1 MKGVTEWLESIG
13 LPEYAQ
19 RFGENGIDLSVL
31 RDLTEHDLKELGVLL
46 GHRRKL
52 LRAIAELE
60 DVVRPKPAQTATGP
74 RQASEGERRHLTVMF
89 CDLVR
94 GTAIS
99 GRLDPEDMRALIGKY
114 HGCIAE
120 VIGQHNGKVA
130 RYTSDGALVYFGF
143 PQAHEDDAEQAVR
156 AALALIDAV
165 ANIRNAA
172 ETLQIRIGIA
182 TGTVVVADLLI
193 ESILSEHE
201 VVGET
206 PNLAA
211 RLQERAEPGT
221 VLICAN
227 TRRLA
232 EGKFLYRDLG
242 PVVLKGWARPFQV
255 YRVLGTSGVESRFE
269 AMHTAK
275 LPPLFGREEEIEL
288 LLRRWRQA
296 TLEGGRVVTL
306 TGEPGIGK
314 SHIALALD
322 ERIQATPHITLR
334 YFCSE
339 HHAHSPLYP
348 FINQLGR
355 ASGFER
361 GDSPQER
368 LYKLNALLE
377 QSTHDPEHLAVL
389 ANLLALRVDDHCQ
402 LRDATPQK
410 RKERTLAALLAQLNG
425 LAVQRPVL
433 LIFEDVH
440 WIDPT
445 SLELL
450 AAAVEQV
457 PQHRVLILITARP
470 EFTPP
475 WPGYPHTTTIPLTR
489 LGRHDGAALVRRLTG
504 GKTLPKEVMKH
515 ILAHTDGV
523 PLFIEELT
531 KMVIEGGL
539 LREQAREYVLEGPL
553 PSFAIPTTLQASL
566 MARLDRLSP
575 VRDVAQISAV
585 AGREF
590 HYELVNAVAGLPKER
605 LDEALDQL
613 VRSELV
619 FCRGELPN
627 AVYTFKHALVRDA
640 AYAGLLKSRRV
651 HLHAAI
657 AKELEQKFPE
667 VVQTQPEIIAYHY
680 TQAKLHEKALH
691 YWYEA
696 GKQSAARSAHNEAV
710 GHLKHG
716 LDQIANIEESL
727 LRNKSELQLQI
738 SLGNSLRTIKGWSDD
753 GVKHAYT
760 RALQLCK
767 ESGLDEHVLPAVFGL
782 WSWHFVRASL
792 GEAEVLA
799 EHLLKSAENAD
810 NSVYNVLAHEAL
822 GFTLFAKGNFA
833 AAHEALKRSIGLCE
847 DCKAATYLEL
857 SAQDP
862 RVHVRSYDSMTLW
875 ALGYPDQALR
885 LCAEARRYANA
896 LQHPFS
902 EAIARTVGLR
912 VHQFLGDGAVVAD
925 QANAAI
931 AFCEEH
937 EFVHYLAMALILRG
951 WASADQ
957 GEFEKGIAEIQEGME
972 KKRATGALILESYSL
987 GLMADACIK
996 NRRYEQ
1002 ALDALTQ
1009 AITKLNEENQ
1019 ERFYAAEIYRLLG
1032 ETHLQSNHTLTQ
1044 AEDYL
1049 LKSLEVARAQ
1059 NAKSFE
1065 LRACLSLCD
1074 LYELRPGA
1082 DKCRSRLGEVYG
1094 FFGEGFGTPD
1104 LVRAKARLDAA
1115 PVGGLFVASR

>member
-1 MKGVTEWLESIG
+1 MTGVTEWLKSIG
-13 LPEYAQ
+13 LSEYAQ
-19 RFGENGIDLSVL
+19 RFGENGIDFSVL
-31 RDLTEHDLKELGVLL
+31 RDLTEQDLKELGVLL

-60 DVVRPKPAQTATGP
+60 DAARPKPAKTATEP
-74 RQASEGERRHLTVMF
+74 RRPGEGERRHLTVMF
-89 CDLVR
+89 CDLV
-94 GTAIS
+94 GSTAIAA
-99 GRLDPEDMRALIGKY
+99 RLDPEDMRALIGAY
-114 HGCIAE
+114 HGCISE
-120 VIGQHNGKVA
+120 VIGHHNGKIA
-130 RYTSDGALVYFGF
+130 RYMSDGALVYFGF

-165 ANIRNAA
+165 ASIRNVA

-182 TGTVVVADLLI
+182 TGTVVVAELLI
-193 ESILSEHE
+193 EKTLAEQE

-211 RLQERAEPGT
+211 RLQAMAEPGT
-221 VLICAN
+221 VLICAS
-227 TRRLA
+227 TRRLT
-232 EGKFLYRDLG
+232 EGKFHYRVLG
-242 PVVLKGWARPFQV
+242 PVALKGWAKPFQV
-255 YRVLGTSGVESRFE
+255 YQVLGTSGVESRFE

-296 TLEGGRVVTL
+296 SLEEGRVVTL

-314 SHIALALD
+314 SHIALALN
-322 ERIQATPHITLR
+322 ERIQGESHITLR

-339 HHAHSPLYP
+339 HHTHSALFP
-348 FINQLGR
+348 FINQLER

-368 LYKLNALLE
+368 LSKLDALLA

-389 ANLLALRVDDHCQ
+389 ANLLALPVDDHYR
-402 LRDATPQK
+402 LRDVTPQK
-410 RKERTLAALLAQLNG
+410 RKEKTFAALLAQLDG
-425 LAVQRPVL
+425 LAAQQPVL

-450 AAAVEQV
+450 AAAVEQA
-457 PQHRVLILITARP
+457 PQIRALMLITARP

-475 WPGYPHTTTIPLTR
+475 WPSYPHTTTVPLTR
-489 LGRHDGAALVRRLTG
+489 LGRRDGAALVLRVTG
-504 GKTLPKEVMKH
+504 GKTLPKEVMEH

-539 LREQAREYVLEGPL
+539 LQERDGEYVLDGPL

-590 HYELVNAVAGLPKER
+590 HYELVNAVAGLPKQK

-619 FCRGELPN
+619 FCRGEIPN

-651 HLHAAI
+651 QLHAAI
-657 AKELEQKFPE
+657 AKGLEQKFPE
-667 VVQTQPEIIAYHY
+667 IVEAQPEIVAYHY
-680 TQAKLHEKALH
+680 TQARNYEKALH

-696 GKQSAARSAHNEAV
+696 GKQSSARSAHNEAI
-710 GHLKHG
+710 GHLKQG
-716 LDQIANIEESL
+716 LNQIPSIDDPM
-727 LRNKSELQLQI
+727 LRNKSELLLQI
-738 SLGNSLRTIKGWSDD
+738 SLGNSLRAIKGWSTDS
-753 GVKHAYT
+753 VKHAYT

-767 ESGLDEHVLPAVFGL
+767 ESGLDEHILPAVFGL
-782 WSWHFVRASL
+782 WTWNFVRASL
-792 GEAEVLA
+792 GEAQALA

-810 NSVYNVLAHEAL
+810 NSVYNVLAREAL
-822 GFTLFAKGNFA
+822 GFTLFAQGKFS
-833 AAHEALKRSIGLCE
+833 AAHTELERSISLCE
-847 DCKAATYLEL
+847 DSKAAVYLEL

-862 RVHVRSYDSMTLW
+862 RVHARSYDSMALW
-875 ALGYPDQALR
+875 MLGYPDRALR
-885 LCAEARRYANA
+885 LCAEARRYADA
-896 LQHPFS
+896 SQHPFS
-902 EAIARTVGLR
+902 EAIARTIGLR
-912 VHQFLGDGAVVAD
+912 VHQLRGDAAVVAGE
-925 QANAAI
+925 ANAAI

-937 EFVHYLAMALILRG
+937 EFVHYLAMALIFRG

-957 GEFEKGIAEIQEGME
+957 GEFEKGIAEIQEGLE
-972 KKRATGALILESYSL
+972 KERATGALLLESYSL
-987 GLMADACIK
+987 GLLADAYIK
-996 NRRYEQ
+996 NKRYGQ
-1002 ALDALTQ
+1002 AFDCLKQ
-1009 AITKLNEENQ
+1009 AQLRLSGENST
-1019 ERFYAAEIYRLLG
+1019 RFYAAEIYRLLG
-1032 ETHLQSNHTLTQ
+1032 ETYLRSNQNLDQ
-1044 AEDYL
+1044 AEYYFC
-1049 LKSLEVARAQ
+1049 KGLEVAREQKAR
-1059 NAKSFE
+1059 SFE
-1065 LRACLSLCD
+1065 LRVSLGLCD
-1074 LYELRPGA
+1074 LHELRPDAGR
-1082 DKCRSRLGEVYG
+1082 CRSRLSDVYG
-1094 FFGEGFGTPD
+1094 SFDEGFETPD
-1104 LVRAKARLDAA
+1104 LVRARAKLE
-1115 PVGGLFVASR
+1115 SSW